1 MTWICKV
8 GGEWSRTGPR
18 PCPATKS
25 RHPSPP
31 SPLDRVQEK
40 EGMGEVAC
48 APLRWRLAGASDCS
62 HPHTQR
68 PPSAAAGE
76 DLSPSVCQRRRTEAL
91 QTLTILK
98 KEKTLVNRLYILT
111 IILKTLFSHL

>member
-1 MTWICKV
+1 MTWICKA

-25 RHPSPP
+25 RHPSP
-31 SPLDRVQEK
+31 LDRVQEK
-40 EGMGEVAC
+40 EGMAEVAC

-98 KEKTLVNRLYILT
+98 KRKNFSKR
-111 IILKTLFSHL
+111 IIHLNYNTKNIIFTFMM